1 MAKAAKKKAK
11 QTSTKKPALALAP
24 PMKSGLV
31 RRKVKA
37 SPAADIRLPL
47 TAPVRMAPAAQASR
61 FKREM
66 PLAPTKG

>member
-11 QTSTKKPALALAP
+11 PTSTKKAGVALAP

-47 TAPVRMAPAAQASR
+47 TAPVRMAPAGQASL
-61 FKREM
+61 FKREI
-66 PLAPTKG
+66 PLTRIKG